1 MGRIFLACI
10 LSLFAATRL
19 QPAQALEVSVAGTPI
34 NVAAP
39 DGYCALESKHPMDS
53 QVIAATQQ
61 AIQSVNEELALFVAC
76 DRLTAWRDG
85 KTDDL
90 GDTADYQVQS
100 KLKTQNFSPEKILP
114 VTCTLLRKQGG
125 DILNGKQEQI
135 AKDFNSIKA
144 LAGQVKLNEQQVYG
158 VLHEDKTGCYAGIVQ
173 KFEVSGKAETV
184 FVVMAITVVK
194 GKVLYLYH
202 GSGLSDPETIT
213 RLLNTSR
220 TTIPR
225 PWRKIDVCQAGG
237 QGGGSKTEGI
247 RSVVRS
253 TMKPARERPSMP
265 LESIRE
271 PKTRRRPNIG
281 VTRDCWP
288 THCVG
293 WCY

>member
-1 MGRIFLACI
+1 MSRVFLACI
-10 LSLFAATRL
+10 LSLFAAARL
-19 QPAQALEVSVAGTPI
+19 QPAKALEVSVAGTRI

-39 DGYCALESKHPMDS
+39 DGYCPLDSKHSMDS

-90 GDTADYQVQS
+90 GDTADYQVQY
-100 KLKTQNFSPEKILP
+100 KLKTQNFSPEEILP

-125 DILNGKQEQI
+125 NILTQEQI

-144 LAGQVKLNEQQVYG
+144 LSGQIKLNEQQVYG

-173 KFEVSGKAETV
+173 NLEVSGKAETS

-202 GSGLSDPETIT
+202 GSGLSSPETIT

-220 TTIPR
+220 TT
-225 PWRKIDVCQAGG
+225 VAATLAQ
-237 QGGGSKTEGI
+237 
-247 RSVVRS
+247 
-253 TMKPARERPSMP
+253 
-265 LESIRE
+265 
-271 PKTRRRPNIG
+271 N
-281 VTRDCWP
+281 
-288 THCVG
+288 
-293 WCY
+293 